1 MLSNDGRENAPAHV
15 ELGGQAHESWSR
27 SSDQIIENLIRNRL
41 VKRTL
46 VTVRP
51 DIQLE
56 ALEFYAFA
64 IGNIIEVQS
73 GKIGLTGFGTK
84 AGELGNLHA
93 DQKVPFRM
101 RVRERFQSCF
111 RFARHLISEE
121 SIG

>member
-64 IGNIIEVQS
+64 IGNIIKVQS

-84 AGELGNLHA
+84 TGEFGNLHTN
-93 DQKVPFRM
+93 QKIPFRM
-101 RVRERFQSCF
+101 RVLERFQGYF
-111 RFARHLISEE
+111 RFARH
-121 SIG
+121 